1 MFCALSFVCVF
12 AFRLVNIGG
21 FLTFDAKDAVMA
33 VGAMFFGPVA
43 GLIMSFAV
51 TFLEAITISTT
62 GPWGFLMNFMS
73 SAAFTVIA
81 SAIYKKRRS
90 MSGAVIGLISAVGVN
105 TLLMIAANLFI
116 TPIYLGVAR
125 ETVAAMIPTLL
136 LPFNL
141 IKSLLNASLVMLLY
155 KPLTTALIKAKLIS
169 RKGGTAPLKKRD
181 TLIAVIIASLTLV
194 ACIAALVIIW
204 GGKFSLWN

>member
-1 MFCALSFVCVF
+1 MKTEKTTEKIKKISAVAMFCALSFVCVF

-141 IKSLLNASLVMLLY
+141 IKSLLNASLVML
-155 KPLTTALIKAKLIS
+155 
-169 RKGGTAPLKKRD
+169 
-181 TLIAVIIASLTLV
+181 
-194 ACIAALVIIW
+194 
-204 GGKFSLWN
+204 